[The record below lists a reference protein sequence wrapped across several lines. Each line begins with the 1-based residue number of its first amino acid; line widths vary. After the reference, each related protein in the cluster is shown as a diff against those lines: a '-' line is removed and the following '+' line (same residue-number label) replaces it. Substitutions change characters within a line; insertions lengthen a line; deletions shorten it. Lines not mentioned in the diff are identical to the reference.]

1 MVEEVD
7 PSVMAVMVE
16 VQVQL
21 SQLMALTI
29 PLLLV
34 VVKVVLLATVAVEQV
49 GEEIILFLLL
59 C

>member
-1 MVEEVD
+1 MDPLVVVAMVEL
-7 PSVMAVMVE
+7 
-16 VQVQL
+16 QVLL
-21 SQLMALTI
+21 SQLMVLTI
-29 PLLLV
+29 LSLLV